1 VQLSKGQQQ
10 KGVMTSFSDALL
22 YQFTLPG
29 KYEDEVLVRL
39 HPINGHFLLKVAAAE
54 GDKLIGESSDFVVF

>member
-1 VQLSKGQQQ
+1 
-10 KGVMTSFSDALL
+10 MTSFSDALL